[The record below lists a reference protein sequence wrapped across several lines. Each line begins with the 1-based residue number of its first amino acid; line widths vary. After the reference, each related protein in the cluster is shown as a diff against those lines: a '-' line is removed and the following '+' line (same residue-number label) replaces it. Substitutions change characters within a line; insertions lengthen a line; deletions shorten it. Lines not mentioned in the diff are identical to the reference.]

1 MSKKV
6 LVAEPIS
13 ERGLQILEK
22 ELEVDVLL
30 KLKPEELI
38 ERIGDYDALIVRSE
52 TKVTKDVIDAASN
65 LKIIG
70 RAGVGVDNID
80 LEEATRKGIVVVNA
94 PGGNTISA
102 AEHTLALLFA
112 LTRRIPDANHALKV
126 ERKWERSKYLGVEI
140 TGKTLGLLGLGRIGT
155 EVAKRARGLGMTVIA
170 YDPFI
175 SKERADELG
184 VVIAPFEEVIKTAD
198 YISVHT
204 PLTKD
209 TRHMIDRDAISKM
222 KDGVRIINCA
232 RGGIIDEDALYEGIT
247 SGKVAGAAL
256 DVFETE
262 PPFDSKLLELDNVI
276 VTPHLGASTTEAQ
289 VNVAVTVAEE
299 VANYLI
305 RGHVRNAVN
314 MAPISADALPMLTPY
329 IKLSEMLG
337 KLTIQLTSG
346 RIKLIKITYGGEIA
360 QKETGSEIVTIAA
373 LKGVLDHIS
382 SNVNFVNA
390 PHIAKERGISV
401 LETKTES
408 IENFTSMIT
417 LQLETESETT
427 TVSGTI
433 FGKDETRIVRINDYW
448 IDAPFSPYMLI
459 SRHINKPGVIGPVG
473 MILGN
478 GKINI
483 GGMYVGGGVVGEASL
498 MVLNIDSPV
507 PNDILEEV
515 KKVDGIIDA
524 VIVQL

>member
-1 MSKKV
+1 
-6 LVAEPIS
+6 
-13 ERGLQILEK
+13 
-22 ELEVDVLL
+22 
-30 KLKPEELI
+30 
-38 ERIGDYDALIVRSE
+38 
-52 TKVTKDVIDAASN
+52 
-65 LKIIG
+65 
-70 RAGVGVDNID
+70 
-80 LEEATRKGIVVVNA
+80 
-94 PGGNTISA
+94 
-102 AEHTLALLFA
+102 
-112 LTRRIPDANHALKV
+112 
-126 ERKWERSKYLGVEI
+126 
-140 TGKTLGLLGLGRIGT
+140 
-155 EVAKRARGLGMTVIA
+155 
-170 YDPFI
+170 
-175 SKERADELG
+175 
-184 VVIAPFEEVIKTAD
+184 
-198 YISVHT
+198 
-204 PLTKD
+204 
-209 TRHMIDRDAISKM
+209 MIDRDAISKM

-373 LKGVLDHIS
+373 LKGVLGHIS
-382 SNVNFVNA
+382 GHVNFVNA